1 MPRAFDTR
9 RPPCPAISRSAA
21 TPGSTATSTELG
33 VLGARG
39 NARCRERDAGNENG
53 EGKSADHCDLP
64 FKLSRMLAYV
74 GLGSN
79 LGDRE
84 ALLRRAIELMEAEP
98 GVEVR
103 AVSSFRETDPV
114 GYLDQPP
121 FLNGACALETELAPC
136 ALLERLLEIERA
148 LGRVRGGLRFGPRTI
163 DLDLLLYGAET
174 IDIPG
179 LTVPHPRLTERRFAL
194 EPLVELDSDLTLPDG
209 RLLSDALTRL
219 Q

>member
-1 MPRAFDTR
+1 
-9 RPPCPAISRSAA
+9 
-21 TPGSTATSTELG
+21 
-33 VLGARG
+33 
-39 NARCRERDAGNENG
+39 
-53 EGKSADHCDLP
+53 
-64 FKLSRMLAYV
+64 MLAYV

-84 ALLRRAIELMEAEP
+84 ALLRRAVELIGAEP
-98 GVEVR
+98 EVEVR

-114 GYLDQPP
+114 GFLDQPP
-121 FLNGACALETELAPC
+121 FLNGACALETELAPE
-136 ALLERLLEIERA
+136 ALLQRLLGIERA
-148 LGRVRGGLRFGPRTI
+148 LGRVRGGQRFGPRTI

-194 EPLVELDSDLTLPDG
+194 EPLVELDPDLTLPDG